1 MAAKITNIQLV
12 AEFRRYIAEEWGY
25 VYGGEGELY
34 TEALAKEYTQQG
46 RSVPKGR
53 KKATYF
59 TVDCAKWY
67 GHRVAD
73 CSGGI
78 VHAIQQ
84 YDPSFYDRKA
94 DTFKS
99 QFTVNGKIDTIPEII
114 GLAVWRK
121 GHIGVY
127 AGNGKVLEFRGTAY
141 GCVETELKDRDFTH
155 WGKIKGVDY
164 ITATTTKPTTTKPT
178 TSPSTTASPAA
189 FFAKCSGGSV
199 YIRSGPAKTYKA
211 VGVARKDNLLLALP
225 AKNSWCEVAA
235 VIDGKIVKGYMS
247 STYVKKT

>member
-1 MAAKITNIQLV
+1 MAKITGAQLV
-12 AEFRRYIAEEWGY
+12 AAFRQYIADDWGY
-25 VYGGEGELY
+25 VYGGQGELY
-34 TEALAKEYTQQG
+34 TEALAKEYTQRG
-46 RSVPKGR
+46 RSVPSGR

-84 YDPSFYDRKA
+84 YDPTFSDRTA
-94 DTFKS
+94 NAFKS
-99 QFTVNGKIDTIPEII
+99 QFTESGPISTIPEII
-114 GLAVWRK
+114 GLAVWRS
-121 GHIGVY
+121 GHIGIY

-141 GCVETELKDRDFTH
+141 GCVETNLSDRDFTH

-164 ITATTTKPTTTKPT
+164 TTTATTK
-178 TSPSTTASPAA
+178 PSTASGKAYH
-189 FFAKCSGGSV
+189 AKCSGGSV
-199 YIRSGPAKTYKA
+199 YVRSGPAKTYKA
-211 VGVARKDNLLLALP
+211 VGVARKDEPLLALP

-235 VIDGKIVKGYMS
+235 VIDGKIVTGYMAAS
-247 STYVKKT
+247 YVKKL